1 VGAKASPQ
9 PNENTSPALSA
20 FDALRAEEEPWLDA
34 CFVPPPDFDL
44 IAGARS
50 VLVFGEAG
58 SGKTALYQALLRRL
72 RPADRKPERLVV
84 EWQPDPLPPDTPAD
98 SPTAEAQLE
107 RVLAA
112 CAAELSRHIA
122 RWPGEFQRA
131 PDDVQNTLAW
141 FVHRYLIH
149 DEDILHSGAGL
160 VRPVHDAF
168 LDQAEPEYRIAEL
181 VKAVGE
187 ISLSGVCVLVGL
199 VNQGDIEAVRPGLSA
214 LLSSL
219 SLFEEPRLVYK
230 LVLPAALSRD
240 LLATSSIERRRLD
253 PIPLRWFKPELIAVV
268 ERRLMLATN
277 RKASQL
283 TDVCRD
289 EKLVEWLA
297 RYGGDVPR
305 GWLEQARPLAS
316 YYLSRGRSLTE
327 GEWKDIRRHRPPRL
341 SVDLETGRV
350 VIGHREVKDISQVE
364 MALLGYLYQHRD
376 RICTRDELYHKAY
389 LPAMYPGGDD
399 RRAYP
404 KDYQGLLDTALWR
417 LRKTIEPDPKHPV
430 FVVTQRGKGVKLEN
444 AW

>member
-1 VGAKASPQ
+1 MGTKTSPQ

-72 RPADRKPERLVV
+72 RPADHKPERLVV

-141 FVHRYLIH
+141 FVHRYLVH
-149 DEDILHSGAGL
+149 DENLLHPGTELA
-160 VRPVHDAF
+160 RPVHDAF

-187 ISLSGVCVLVGL
+187 IGLAGVCVLVSSDNL
-199 VNQGDIEAVRPGLSA
+199 GDIEAVHPGLSA

-219 SLFEEPRLVYK
+219 NLFEEPRFVYK
-230 LVLPAALSRD
+230 LVLPAVLSRD
-240 LLATSSIERRRLD
+240 LLATSSIKRRRLD
-253 PIPLRWFKPELIAVV
+253 PIPLRWFEPELIAVV
-268 ERRLMLATN
+268 ERRLVLATN

-327 GEWKDIRRHRPPRL
+327 REWKDIRRHRPPRL

-376 RICTRDELYHKAY
+376 RVCTRDELYHKAY